1 MSGGYGIAYADFC
14 LALQLSSTT
23 TTNAMLTPP
32 SPSTSPSLNPHDP
45 TNSRKRQRS
54 LSMESEAS
62 TSSPKRSAS
71 QDPQTL
77 QSNDM
82 TSAPPTFSATTHD
95 NDIDAY
101 MAEQG
106 DDSGVALQPTS
117 AWTST
122 QKLQHVEDALKAP
135 MVKGQTWYIV
145 SRRWYQRWRKAMT
158 GEEDKE
164 GRLEEKDV
172 GPVDNSQLCSQS
184 GEVTSQ
190 LIEHIDCEFVPEGV
204 WKLFEEW

>member
-1 MSGGYGIAYADFC
+1 
-14 LALQLSSTT
+14 
-23 TTNAMLTPP
+23 
-32 SPSTSPSLNPHDP
+32 
-45 TNSRKRQRS
+45 
-54 LSMESEAS
+54 
-62 TSSPKRSAS
+62 
-71 QDPQTL
+71 
-77 QSNDM
+77 
-82 TSAPPTFSATTHD
+82 
-95 NDIDAY
+95 

-106 DDSGVALQPTS
+106 EDTGVPLQQVSTPMPGLTS
-117 AWTST
+117 P
-122 QKLQHVEDALKAP
+122 QKLQRVEGAIQRA
-135 MVKGQTWYIV
+135 MVKGETWYIV

-172 GPVDNSQLCSQS
+172 GPVDNSQLCGQS